1 MRADDEGFVNNP
13 KKVMRMIGAS
23 QDELNVLL
31 TKRFVLGFD
40 SGVIVIK
47 HWRMHNYIQKD
58 RFTPTVYHDERSQIK
73 MKENKAYTYVKNMDT
88 KCIQDDNTG
97 KDSIGKDSIEE
108 ERGNFDI
115 SSLPTEDK
123 MSKKDIQV
131 FKKYLYE
138 RGKKDFPPRFAAV
151 HAKWPKKDD
160 KKASAQ
166 AWLETLKTDSIDDME
181 KAVDN
186 YLQANKDTDPQ
197 YIKGLKTFFGPS
209 EPWRDYVKMSF
220 TKSQSHDNIN
230 LIANKLKEDV

>member
-1 MRADDEGFVNNP
+1 MRRNVNTVKLALHTFQEFGMITLEDDYIYIENWEKHQNVEGMEKIKEQNRIRQQKYREKQRQIEQNNV
-13 KKVMRMIGAS
+13 KSR
-23 QDELNVLL
+23 
-31 TKRFVLGFD
+31 D
-40 SGVIVIK
+40 SNGTDK
-47 HWRMHNYIQKD
+47 TRLD
-58 RFTPTVYHDERSQIK
+58 
-73 MKENKAYTYVKNMDT
+73 KNR
-88 KCIQDDNTG
+88 
-97 KDSIGKDSIEE
+97 EE
-108 ERGNFDI
+108 QVDI

-123 MSKKDIQV
+123 MSKRDIQV
-131 FKKYLYE
+131 FKKYLSE